1 MVQSLGLSFR
11 VGISTIAAILVGA
24 FVSFMVI
31 ALAAIL
37 ESGGFTHEP
46 KDGFVVVIVLP
57 KIGGQGFKNRV
68 QLIGKYE

>member
-37 ESGGFTHEP
+37 ESGG
-46 KDGFVVVIVLP
+46 V
-57 KIGGQGFKNRV
+57 
-68 QLIGKYE
+68 